1 MLDKI
6 TRPSVLE
13 VNLDNFKYNIEQI
26 RKLLKAETKI
36 MPVIKSEAYGTYIN
50 TRLDIIN
57 KFAGKPQYKKRNDA
71 IDSEN
76 ASILGRIS
84 GYCLS

>member
-26 RKLLKAETKI
+26 RKLLKAETKNMVHI
-36 MPVIKSEAYGTYIN
+36 
-50 TRLDIIN
+50 
-57 KFAGKPQYKKRNDA
+57 
-71 IDSEN
+71 
-76 ASILGRIS
+76 
-84 GYCLS
+84 